1 MNAMKKVSFLFCIL
15 VLSTTMLF
23 GQAAGPKF
31 EFVEESIDLGT
42 YYTDNLDVIKL
53 EIEFENKGDQP
64 LTVSSV
70 RGCCGTRITG
80 WTREPIKPGEKGTI
94 TAEFRPAPRAHSISR
109 TVTAMS
115 NDPSGQKIF
124 RIRGKVED
132 PTTGFNPVPENK
144 APTAR

>member
-1 MNAMKKVSFLFCIL
+1 MKKVSFLFCIL
-15 VLSTTMLF
+15 VLSTTMLL

-42 YYTDNLDVIKL
+42 YYTDNLDVIKI

-70 RGCCGTRITG
+70 RGCCGTRITA
-80 WTREPIKPGEKGTI
+80 WTREPIRPGEKGTI
-94 TAEFRPAPRAHSISR
+94 TAEFRPAPRAHTISR
-109 TVTAMS
+109 TITAIS
-115 NDPSGQKIF
+115 NDASGQKIF
-124 RIRGKVED
+124 RIRGKVEE
-132 PTTGFNPVPENK
+132 PTTGFNPQPATK